1 MDILVGRGGNQGM
14 IIDDESV
21 SKIHCKIEVLDSG
34 RMALTNLSAKG
45 TWLNG
50 IKLIKRTLV
59 KPDDELRLGP
69 TYTVQVKEL
78 LTQENY
84 NAYTNYIY
92 VAERYKTKGDLEAF
106 INAAAKYSAGNMPN
120 YVMPVV
126 KSTMAYYE
134 IQEDKLYDAQMLLY
148 EVGDQLY
155 EMQDGTEL
163 LQGIYASILDLVG
176 KLYVEVGKYEEA
188 KIAADAATKIF
199 HRIKPGQFSSS
210 EEQIESVT
218 QLSESFNAILGINQL
233 RQ

>member
-1 MDILVGRGGNQGM
+1 M

-126 KSTMAYYE
+126 KVRWHITKSKKISCMMRKCSCMKLVTNYTRCKMELSYCKVST
-134 IQEDKLYDAQMLLY
+134 LLSW
-148 EVGDQLY
+148 
-155 EMQDGTEL
+155 
-163 LQGIYASILDLVG
+163 I
-176 KLYVEVGKYEEA
+176 
-188 KIAADAATKIF
+188 
-199 HRIKPGQFSSS
+199 
-210 EEQIESVT
+210 
-218 QLSESFNAILGINQL
+218 
-233 RQ
+233 

>member
-1 MDILVGRGGNQGM
+1 
-14 IIDDESV
+14 
-21 SKIHCKIEVLDSG
+21 
-34 RMALTNLSAKG
+34 MALTNLSAKG

-59 KPDDELRLGP
+59 KPDDELHLGP
-69 TYTVQVKEL
+69 TYTFQVKEL

-106 INAAAKYSAGNMPN
+106 INAAAKHSAGNMPN

-188 KIAADAATKIF
+188 KIAADAAIKIF
-199 HRIKPGQFSSS
+199 HRIKSEQISSS
-210 EEQIESVT
+210 EEQIESAT
-218 QLSESFNAILGINQL
+218 QLSESINDILGIN
-233 RQ
+233 

>member
-69 TYTVQVKEL
+69 TFTVHVRDL
-78 LTQENY
+78 LTQENF
-84 NAYTNYIY
+84 NAYTNYLY
-92 VAERYKTKGDLEAF
+92 VADRYKSKGDLEAF
-106 INAAAKYSAGNMPN
+106 INTAAKRSAGNMPD
-120 YVMPVV
+120 YVMPVT
-126 KSTMAYYE
+126 KSTLAYYN

-148 EVGDQLY
+148 EAGDQLY
-155 EMQDGTEL
+155 EMQDGSEL

-176 KLYVEVGKYEEA
+176 KLYVEVGKYDEA
-188 KIAADAATKIF
+188 KIAADAAIKIF
-199 HRIKPGQFSSS
+199 HRIKPEQISSS
-210 EEQIESVT
+210 EEQIESAT
-218 QLSESFNAILGINQL
+218 QLSESINTILGIN
-233 RQ
+233 

>member
-106 INAAAKYSAGNMPN
+106 INAAAKHSAGNMPS
-120 YVMPVV
+120 YVMPVS

-163 LQGIYASILDLVG
+163 LQGIYGSPEKVCGLSI
-176 KLYVEVGKYEEA
+176 
-188 KIAADAATKIF
+188 
-199 HRIKPGQFSSS
+199 QSC
-210 EEQIESVT
+210 
-218 QLSESFNAILGINQL
+218 
-233 RQ
+233 

>member
-1 MDILVGRGGNQGM
+1 
-14 IIDDESV
+14 
-21 SKIHCKIEVLDSG
+21 
-34 RMALTNLSAKG
+34 
-45 TWLNG
+45 
-50 IKLIKRTLV
+50 
-59 KPDDELRLGP
+59 
-69 TYTVQVKEL
+69 
-78 LTQENY
+78 
-84 NAYTNYIY
+84 
-92 VAERYKTKGDLEAF
+92 
-106 INAAAKYSAGNMPN
+106 MPS

-218 QLSESFNAILGINQL
+218 QLSESINVILGINQL